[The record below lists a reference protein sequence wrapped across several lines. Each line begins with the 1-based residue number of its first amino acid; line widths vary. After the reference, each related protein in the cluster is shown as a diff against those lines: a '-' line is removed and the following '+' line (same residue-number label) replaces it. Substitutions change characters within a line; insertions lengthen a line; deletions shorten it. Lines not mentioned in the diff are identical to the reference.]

1 MLKYSDSVSVS
12 EVIRK
17 MAPNYPDLPGSPDLS
32 TKSNNNKNNKSNNKK
47 GKAPPSSPL
56 SQTAEVVIEDFDK
69 YEVRRA
75 AVGTGIFSSLFTLSL
90 VRIQPISV
98 FILISI

>member
-1 MLKYSDSVSVS
+1 
-12 EVIRK
+12 

-32 TKSNNNKNNKSNNKK
+32 TKSNSNNKNNKSNNKK
-47 GKAPPSSPL
+47 MGKAAPSSPL

-90 VRIQPISV
+90 VRINRYLTV
-98 FILISI
+98 Y